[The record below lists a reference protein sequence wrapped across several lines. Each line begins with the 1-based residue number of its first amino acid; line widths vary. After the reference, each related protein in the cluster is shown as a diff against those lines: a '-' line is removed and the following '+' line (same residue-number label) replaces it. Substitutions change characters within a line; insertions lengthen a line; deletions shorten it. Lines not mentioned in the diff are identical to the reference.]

1 MAREF
6 DTQMTFRVQDD
17 ATPRIRS
24 LSEEFRRMSS
34 ARETL
39 GIRSERTI
47 QREID
52 RTMAAYNRLSR
63 SGTLSATEQSRAFE
77 KTQATVSRLRQE
89 MAGAERQQ
97 RSWGKAAFAIGSG
110 VVAGAMT
117 LRKPI
122 NDQMDYSLHLAELAN
137 FAYSKDSV
145 AERTKGKQTI
155 DQAIREALRQG
166 GGTHEQAVGAVEAM
180 LRAGNMQRSEVFK
193 ELGNVMMNATANLA
207 DAVDMANLQSSIYG
221 FGLNKQDSSLA
232 LSATTT
238 AAQHGRAGVGLLA
251 KELPGALSSARSA
264 GFHGREGFA
273 AVPAL
278 FQTAA
283 KEAGTPEQGVTN
295 AYNLMADLTSSN
307 LANNAKQLM
316 LKGKDGKTIKGVDF
330 RALARQDAEKGLTPL
345 DTVNRLVDR
354 ALAGDSGYQ
363 KLTKRLA
370 TTKDENARA
379 DIEAQRSLIEGQ
391 YIAQLFPNQY
401 SGSGFRAYR
410 KNKPYFDKLQ
420 HEMLEQFDLPEGQRS
435 AELDYGLIK
444 DEPKMQLQR
453 AENEK
458 FNATNDAISPVSK
471 VLGDVAE
478 TGAKLAQEFPGLT
491 TAAAGAAI
499 AIKGL
504 GLAAAAKTGAD
515 LLTGRNGGK
524 PGGGVLSKVRG
535 LFGKGSSGLAEGA
548 ATAGKA
554 AGMLKWVPFLGEAAM
569 AYQGAQDFP
578 LIDIQRGKD
587 QAAEARARGGEAN
600 PEMMALMPQPVGA
613 LDALDEIRKWFSGS
627 GQDKTADKTAAA
639 PPAPAAPIVNLTVT
653 LDGREIATAMEQRLD
668 RDGRRK

>member
-17 ATPRIRS
+17 ATPRIRA
-24 LSEEFRRMSS
+24 LSEAFRRMSS

-39 GIRSERTI
+39 GIRSERTL

-52 RTMAAYNRLSR
+52 RTMAAYNRLER
-63 SGTLSATEQSRAFE
+63 SGTLSAAEQSRAFE
-77 KTQATVSRLRQE
+77 KTQSTVAKLRQE

-137 FAYSKDSV
+137 FAYSKDGV
-145 AERTKGKQTI
+145 AERTRGKQTI

-166 GGTHEQAVGAVEAM
+166 GGTHDQAVGAMEAM
-180 LRAGNMQRSEVFK
+180 LRAGTMQRQEVFK
-193 ELGNVMMNATANLA
+193 ALGNVMMNATANLA

-221 FGLNKQDSSLA
+221 FGLSKQDASLA
-232 LSATTT
+232 LSGTTT
-238 AAQHGRAGVGLLA
+238 AAQHGKAGVGLLA
-251 KELPGALSSARSA
+251 KELPSALTSARFA

-283 KEAGTPEQGVTN
+283 MAAGTPEQGATN
-295 AYNLMADLTSSN
+295 ANSLLADLTSSN

-330 RALARQDAEKGLTPL
+330 RALARKDAEKGLTPL
-345 DTVNRLVDR
+345 DTASTLIDR
-354 ALAGDSGYQ
+354 ALAGDADYQ
-363 KLTKRLA
+363 QLTKRLA
-370 TTKDENARA
+370 TTQDAEERA
-379 DIEAQRSLIEGQ
+379 SIEAQRYLAEGQ
-391 YIAQLFPNQY
+391 SISQLFPNKY
-401 SGSGFRAYR
+401 SGDALRAFRQ
-410 KNKPYFDKLQ
+410 NTPYFSKLQ
-420 HEMLEQFDLPEGQRS
+420 HEILEQFDLPEGQRS
-435 AELDYGLIK
+435 AELDYALLK
-444 DEPKMQLQR
+444 AEPKMQLQQ

-458 FNATNDAISPVSK
+458 FNATSDAISPVSK

-491 TAAAGAAI
+491 TAAAGAAM

-504 GLAAAAKTGAD
+504 GLAAAAKAGAD
-515 LLTGRNGGK
+515 LLTGRNGAK
-524 PGGGVLSKVRG
+524 PGGGVLSKVKG
-535 LFGKGSSGLAEGA
+535 LFGKGGAGIAEGA
-548 ATAGKA
+548 ATAGKT
-554 AGMLKWVPFLGEAAM
+554 AGLLKWVPLLGEAAM

-578 LIDIQRGKD
+578 LMDIQRGKD
-587 QAAEARARGGEAN
+587 RAAEARAKGGESN
-600 PEMMALMPQPVGA
+600 PAMMALMPKSAGA

-627 GQDKTADKTAAA
+627 DQNAAREKAAA
-639 PPAPAAPIVNLTVT
+639 ATLTPAAPNVNVSVT
-653 LDGREIATAMEQRLD
+653 LDSREIAAAVEQRVD
-668 RDGRRK
+668 RDARRK

>member
-39 GIRSERTI
+39 GIRSERMI

-137 FAYSKDSV
+137 FAFSSGSV
-145 AERTKGKQTI
+145 DERIAGKKVL
-155 DQAIREALRQG
+155 DQGVREATRIG
-166 GGTHEQAVGAVEAM
+166 GGTPDQTISAAEAM
-180 LRAGNMQRSEVFK
+180 LRAGMKLDEVLK
-193 ELGNVMMNATANLA
+193 VLGNVMMNSTANLA
-207 DAVDMANLQSSIYG
+207 DAVDMANLQSSISN
-221 FGLNKQDSSLA
+221 FGLSKEDSFLA

-238 AAQHGRAGVGLLA
+238 AAQHGKAGVGLLA
-251 KELPGALSSARSA
+251 KELPGALTAGRSA
-264 GFHGREGFA
+264 GFYGREGFA
-273 AVPAL
+273 AIPAL

-283 KEAGTPEQGVTN
+283 QAEGQAEQGITN
-295 AYNLMADLTSSN
+295 ASNLMADLTSSN

-330 RALARQDAEKGLTPL
+330 RALARKDAQKGLTPL
-345 DTVNRLVDR
+345 DTVNRLIDR
-354 ALAGDSGYQ
+354 ALAGDSDYQ

-370 TTKDENARA
+370 TTQDPKERDS
-379 DIEAQRSLIEGQ
+379 IEAQRRLTEGQ
-391 YIAQLFPNQY
+391 YISQLFPNQY
-401 SGSGFRAYR
+401 SGSAIRAYR
-410 KNKPYFDKLQ
+410 QNRPYFDKLK
-420 HEMLEQFDLPEGQRS
+420 HEIQEQFDLPEGKRS
-435 AELDYGLIK
+435 AELDYGLLK
-444 DEPKMQLQR
+444 DEPKLQLQR

-458 FNATNDAISPVSK
+458 FYATSDAISPVSK

-504 GLAAAAKTGAD
+504 GLAAAAKTGAE

-524 PGGGVLSKVRG
+524 PGGVLSKLKG
-535 LFGKGSSGLAEGA
+535 LFGKGGNGIPDGA
-548 ATAGKA
+548 ATTAKTSGL
-554 AGMLKWVPFLGEAAM
+554 LKWVPLLGDLAL
-569 AYQGAQDFP
+569 AYQGSQDFP

-587 QAAEARARGGEAN
+587 QAAEARARGGETN
-600 PEMMALMPQPVGA
+600 PDMMALMPQPVGA

-653 LDGREIATAMEQRLD
+653 LDGREIATTMEQRLD